1 MSNDESARP
10 APGAA
15 GIKAIAVELYGLTLG
30 DARAAAIAAELAR
43 LDAGMRA
50 AGHAPIDAAPGAQ
63 FRRLLLAGDSAD
75 ARRA

>member
-1 MSNDESARP
+1 MSKDKAARP

-15 GIKAIAVELYGLTLG
+15 GIKAIAAEFYGLTLD

-43 LDAGMRA
+43 LDAGMQA
-50 AGHAPIDAAPGAQ
+50 AGRVPIDAAPGAP
-63 FRRLLLAGDSAD
+63 FRRLLLAGDPAG